1 MIFTEE
7 AYIGR
12 LSNIEQLQIKVTKKK
27 RQDEFN
33 LRKGE
38 FDLQR
43 KVNIIL
49 HKGVK
54 NLRGHPSFNS
64 ERLWNEAKFLTPKL
78 FTPKWPIHLNYR
90 VSGVSR

>member
-78 FTPKWPIHLNYR
+78 FTPK
-90 VSGVSR
+90 